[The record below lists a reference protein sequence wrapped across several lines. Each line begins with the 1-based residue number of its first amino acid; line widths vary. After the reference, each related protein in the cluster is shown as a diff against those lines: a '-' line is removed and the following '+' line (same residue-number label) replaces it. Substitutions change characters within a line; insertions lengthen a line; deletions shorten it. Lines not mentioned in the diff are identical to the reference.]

1 MTPEQWHQIDKLLEA
16 ALDHNPED
24 WPSFLK
30 QACGGDDRL
39 REELHAILLSLQKH
53 EGFLET
59 PLANEIIQLLIRKH
73 LPPKSMGPYQ
83 ILELLGS
90 GGMGDVYCA
99 IDTRLDRK
107 VAIKVLQQHLTSDHE
122 ALKRFEREAK
132 AIATL
137 NHPNILAIYEFD
149 TTNDI
154 SFLVTE
160 LLEGQTLRM
169 RMAREPIELDRAL
182 EIAIAIAEG
191 LSAAHSKRV
200 IHRDLKPENIFLTN
214 DGGIKILD
222 FGLAR
227 LTRIVSEEGRT
238 QEVTRSVETESGV
251 IRGTVPYMSPE
262 QVRGT
267 DVDARTDIFSFGC
280 VLYEMVTGTNTFRR
294 NTNQE
299 TIGAIL
305 HKEPPP
311 VSNEVPKPL
320 REIISRCL
328 RKEPV
333 QRFTSVQELLG
344 ALKMV
349 ATVAK
354 PEIKPD
360 ALPHRR
366 LWPLAAVL
374 ILVAFALGVLW
385 KQWKIPSGGLDK
397 IESIAVLPL
406 QNLSGD
412 SNQQYLVDGMTE
424 ELIAELSKIS
434 ALKVISRTSS
444 MQYKDAKKPLP
455 EIAKKLDVDALVEG
469 SVLREGDQ
477 VRITVQLIHGPS
489 DRHLWARSYQRQMQG
504 VLALHSEVAQA
515 IVQEI
520 QAKLT
525 PQEQKRL
532 SDKRSVNPAAHEAYL
547 KALYYYRK
555 SYTVEEFQKASQ
567 LLQQAATL
575 DPQDPLVQ
583 AALGNAYLDSG
594 LAALLTPSEAYS
606 KANEAALRAVQ
617 LDDTLAEAHE
627 ILGRVH
633 HYYTW
638 NQTAAGEEYRRA
650 IELQPNDAGI
660 RGAYAWYLGRT
671 GRQELALA
679 EAKKAKELDPLSMW
693 RIIDLG
699 MVYRFS
705 RRYEE
710 ALAQFKRVSELQPN
724 LTQAGYQMARVYIET
739 GQYEAAINEIK
750 GLQLLDPADPM
761 FTPLLGLAY
770 GLSGKKAEASKIL
783 ENLQEKRKREY
794 VRPYML
800 AELYVGLGER
810 NRALEWLEK
819 ACEER
824 DDWIVFLHVDPNM
837 DLLRS
842 KPRFQAILKRVGLPT
857 NAN

>member
-39 REELHAILLSLQKH
+39 HEELHAILLSLQKH

-107 VAIKVLQQHLTSDHE
+107 VAIKVLQQHLTSDQE

-280 VLYEMVTGTNTFRR
+280 VLYEMVTGTNAFRR

-354 PEIKPD
+354 PEIKPVI
-360 ALPHRR
+360 PPNRR
-366 LWPLAAVL
+366 LGLLAAVL
-374 ILVAFALGVLW
+374 ILVAIALGVLW

-444 MQYKDAKKPLP
+444 MQYKDAKKSLP

-515 IVQEI
+515 IVREI

-532 SDKRSVNPAAHEAYL
+532 SDKRSVNPTAHEEYL

-555 SYTVEEFQKASQ
+555 SYTVEEFQKAFQ
-567 LLQQAATL
+567 FIQRAEDL

-583 AALGNAYLDSG
+583 ALLGNFYLEFG
-594 LAALLTPSEAYS
+594 VWTLLPSSEAYT
-606 KANEAALRAVQ
+606 KANEAARRAIE

-633 HYYTW
+633 HHFTW
-638 NQTAAGEEYRRA
+638 NQIAAGVEYRRA
-650 IELQPNDAGI
+650 IELKPNDASI
-660 RGAYAWYLGRT
+660 RGGYASYLLRT
-671 GRQELALA
+671 GQDQLAIA
-679 EAKKAKELDPLSMW
+679 EANKAYELDPLSLW
-693 RIIDLG
+693 RKIDIG
-699 MVYRFS
+699 MMYHYS
-705 RRYEE
+705 RRYDEG
-710 ALAQFKRVSELQPN
+710 LAQYKKVLELEPN
-724 LTQAGYQMARVYIET
+724 LTQARYQAARLYIAT
-739 GQYEAAINEIK
+739 GQFEAAIIELK
-750 GLQLLDPADPM
+750 RLQVLDPSDPM

-770 GLSGKKAEASKIL
+770 GLSGKKAEARKIL
-783 ENLQEKRKREY
+783 ENLKEKRKQEF
-794 VRPYML
+794 VRPYMF
-800 AELYVGLGER
+800 AEVYIGLEEKD
-810 NRALEWLEK
+810 RALEWLEK

-824 DDWIVFLHVDPNM
+824 DDWLVSLYHDPNM
-837 DLLRS
+837 DSLRS
-842 KPRFQAILKRVGLPT
+842 EPRFQTILKRVGLPT